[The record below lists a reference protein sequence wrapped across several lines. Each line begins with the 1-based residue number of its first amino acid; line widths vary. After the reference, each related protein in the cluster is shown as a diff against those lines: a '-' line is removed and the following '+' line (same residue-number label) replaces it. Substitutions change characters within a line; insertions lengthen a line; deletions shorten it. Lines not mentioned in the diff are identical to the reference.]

1 MFKAVLKRSALGAL
15 IGIAISQIIA
25 IVISLCI
32 GDGSFYAV
40 VPQLAERVDSE
51 ITAVVIQTVCSILY
65 GAMFG
70 GMSVIWEL
78 DNWSILKQ
86 TIVHFSVVSVVT
98 LPIAYITEWMHH
110 SILGAVIYF
119 AIFAFCYA
127 SIWFSQYMAMKKH
140 LDDVNKKMKELA

>member
-1 MFKAVLKRSALGAL
+1 MFKTVLKRSALGAL
-15 IGIAISQIIA
+15 IGVVVSQIIA

-51 ITAVVIQTVCSILY
+51 IIAVVIQTVCSLVY

-110 SILGAVIYF
+110 SILGAIIYF

-127 SIWFSQYMAMKKH
+127 SIWFSQYMSMKKH